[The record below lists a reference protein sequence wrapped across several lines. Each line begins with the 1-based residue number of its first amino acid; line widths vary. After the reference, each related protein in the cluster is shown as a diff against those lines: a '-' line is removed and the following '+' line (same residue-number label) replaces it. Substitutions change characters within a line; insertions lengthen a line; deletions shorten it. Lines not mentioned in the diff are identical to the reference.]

1 MTKFYELPEQP
12 SCMGRHGRQQS
23 RPRHRRD
30 FTFDTEENERA
41 SDLLASS
48 QTKPKNKVTKTP
60 ERKKLFRH
68 KINRYVIFCMALL
81 ISAYTSRSFVFLL
94 S

>member
-41 SDLLASS
+41 SDLLART
-48 QTKPKNKVTKTP
+48 QTKPKSKVTKTP
-60 ERKKLFRH
+60 ERKKLFSFFSVANNSGKVDRDY
-68 KINRYVIFCMALL
+68 KLL
-81 ISAYTSRSFVFLL
+81 GF
-94 S
+94 